1 MPAAYDRR
9 DWDDTDDTD
18 DADDTDA
25 WEDGWEDEATELDNS
40 LACRPSASSRRAR
53 SSARGVDDETIAME
67 VFHL

>member
-9 DWDDTDDTD
+9 DWDDTDDM
-18 DADDTDA
+18 DAWEDG

>member
-18 DADDTDA
+18 AWEDG